1 MACSFNAAEQ
11 NPGSL
16 SLLLSDSPSDSCAAL
31 NLINAAVF
39 CDCARTK
46 TGLMDSRL
54 PFRSL
59 FCFSKARWFNKPAP
73 FDSQGLN
80 PPGEE
85 TKTRPKKKGKKTKN
99 PKCSRFF
106 FFSSNPSFFFFF
118 GLSHPAG
125 SGQDPA
131 WLTATSG
138 PGATAAAARSL
149 SLPAVP
155 VYNLLTCEQIRPL
168 ALLPFWS
175 WSATAPRANAS
186 FAGRSE
192 VGGARW
198 KKKRPRRGLDGDAI
212 RAVMEVPLWFF
223 FF

>member
-106 FFSSNPSFFFFF
+106 FFSSNPSFFFFLDF
-118 GLSHPAG
+118 PTRL
-125 SGQDPA
+125 
-131 WLTATSG
+131 
-138 PGATAAAARSL
+138 AAARTRLGSPP
-149 SLPAVP
+149 PAVP
-155 VYNLLTCEQIRPL
+155 VPPLPPL
-168 ALLPFWS
+168 AASPSLPSLF
-175 WSATAPRANAS
+175 T
-186 FAGRSE
+186 
-192 VGGARW
+192 
-198 KKKRPRRGLDGDAI
+198 I
-212 RAVMEVPLWFF
+212 C
-223 FF
+223 